1 MIALIVCLAILVVI
15 QIFLSKAESKWIG
28 LILPSLTFLCSLLVP
43 LGLLVMMI
51 YMPGADTI
59 LMLLGLFILGNI
71 PTVILLVVNYVCREK
86 VWKKKEIEK
95 MKIQDLE

>member
-28 LILPSLTFLCSLLVP
+28 LILPALTFLCSLLVP
-43 LGLLVMMI
+43 LSLLMYMI
-51 YMPGADTI
+51 GPLDWSVI
-59 LMLLGLFILGNI
+59 LLMAGIFLIGNV

>member
-28 LILPSLTFLCSLLVP
+28 LILPALTFLCSLLVP
-43 LGLLVMMI
+43 LSLLMYMI
-51 YMPGADTI
+51 GPLDWSVI
-59 LMLLGLFILGNI
+59 LLMAGIFLIGNV
-71 PTVILLVVNYVCREK
+71 PTVILRVVNYVCREK

>member
-28 LILPSLTFLCSLLVP
+28 LILPALTFLCSLLVT

-59 LMLLGLFILGNI
+59 LMLFGLFILGNI